1 MPMLVDFVVVVV
13 VVVAAA
19 AAATK
24 ESKLLVQLTK
34 EEARAVGP
42 EEVHDVVATAVAVGD
57 DSDYA

>member
-13 VVVAAA
+13 A
-19 AAATK
+19 AAATN

-34 EEARAVGP
+34 EEARSVGP
-42 EEVHDVVATAVAVGD
+42 EEVHDVVATAVAFGD

>member
-13 VVVAAA
+13 VAAE
-19 AAATK
+19 TN
-24 ESKLLVQLTK
+24 ESKLLVLVQLTK

>member
-1 MPMLVDFVVVVV
+1 MIIVMPMLVDFVVVV
-13 VVVAAA
+13 AA
-19 AAATK
+19 AAATN